1 MTSAEPSDA
10 DEPVLAAVA
19 ALAEIPAG
27 PRLRAALA
35 ALPAALPGTTLT
47 AFATVLVL
55 QARYRQGNDE
65 RGQLM
70 TAVTDV
76 LALPMPD
83 VPADRAA
90 AYVED
95 EVRAALI

>member
-1 MTSAEPSDA
+1 VTSAEPSDA

-27 PRLRAALA
+27 PGLLA
-35 ALPAALPGTTLT
+35 ALAALPGTTLT

-95 EVRAALI
+95 EVRAAVI